1 MSLSKP
7 KHMDHEGRKG
17 LIYMKYSLLLFMML
31 LLSCAGTLTTSPQ
44 HLNKGKQLAFDRN
57 KGNCLACHAIADG
70 EAPGNIG
77 PALTRLSSRF
87 KDKRQLRDQIW
98 DASRFNP
105 ETSMPPF
112 GRNHIISEE
121 EIDKIV
127 DYLWSLD

>member
-1 MSLSKP
+1 MKRWLWVLLGLLAACADVAEISEERLS
-7 KHMDHEGRKG
+7 G
-17 LIYMKYSLLLFMML
+17 
-31 LLSCAGTLTTSPQ
+31 
-44 HLNKGKQLAFDRN
+44 GKKLAFDRN

-70 EAPGNIG
+70 ESPGNIG
-77 PALTRLSSRF
+77 PPLSALRTRF
-87 KDKRQLRDQIW
+87 KDKPQLREQIF
-98 DASRFNP
+98 DATRFNP

>member
-1 MSLSKP
+1 
-7 KHMDHEGRKG
+7 
-17 LIYMKYSLLLFMML
+17 MKWIVFLPLLLAA
-31 LLSCAGTLTTSPQ
+31 CAGAMTTSAQ
-44 HLNKGKQLAFDRN
+44 RLNEGKQLAFDRN
-57 KGNCLACHAIADG
+57 KGNCLACHVIADG

-77 PALTRLSSRF
+77 PALTGLSSRF
-87 KDKRQLRDQIW
+87 KDKRQLREQIW

-127 DYLWSLD
+127 DYLWNLD